1 MSINSVEEYL
11 TDEEL
16 ENYNGFFSHIS
27 SKAKS
32 FKRKAKIALG
42 KHNSVKVDDAGTYV
56 WERTFSIPGKH
67 NSPDYWNWQL
77 HVNKDGMS
85 LFVVDKHRL
94 PDGAVKRAGP
104 AAVDD
109 FITVW
114 NTSIEKTNN
123 MKTEVSTR
131 STVTEMKGKK

>member
-11 TDEEL
+11 TDKEL
-16 ENYNGFFSHIS
+16 ENYNRFFSHIS
-27 SKAKS
+27 SEVKS
-32 FKRKAKIALG
+32 LKRKAKITLG
-42 KHNSVKVDDAGTYV
+42 KHDSIKANDAGTYV

-94 PDGAVKRAGP
+94 PGGVVKRAAP

-114 NTSIEKTNN
+114 NTSIEKTKN
-123 MKTEVSTR
+123 MKTEVSSR